1 MAECLTATKE
11 TKQKQRGREAESIKT
26 SERRNVRR
34 GRELMFWYLCEL
46 G

>member
-11 TKQKQRGREAESIKT
+11 TKQRGREAESTKT

-34 GRELMFWYLCEL
+34 GRELMFWHLCEL